1 MLSKNEMMAMERFI
15 KFINE
20 DETQD
25 VKYSVSPIIRGQKIW
40 AVKVVISSIACEMKE
55 TTVKVYDMIHNFETV
70 CSRIY
75 NLANILE
82 RNVFVLS

>member
-15 KFINE
+15 KFLNE

-25 VKYSVSPIIRGQKIW
+25 IKYSVSPVIRGNKIW

-55 TTVKVYDMIHNFETV
+55 TTVKVYDMIYNFEIV

-82 RNVFVLS
+82 RNMFV